1 MTFTIVPMNYNPRR
15 SRVTLKTLNVLKI
28 LTALKAE
35 TALLPPDIKTISK
48 IDKDTINPS
57 NMFIL
62 SRTYPNGVNPMIF
75 KLISAMKIYEKI

>member
-15 SRVTLKTLNVLKI
+15 SRVTRRTLNVLKI
-28 LTALKAE
+28 LTALNAE

-62 SRTYPNGVNPMIF
+62 SLTYPNGVNPMTF